1 MGKHISVSRLLW
13 AVYLKRLIGPTLK
26 NGFIDEFIFYFLAGV
41 LVETIFSC
49 VETECFELEKGL
61 IMVLLFSFKE

>member
-1 MGKHISVSRLLW
+1 MGKHISIFRLLW

-26 NGFIDEFIFYFLAGV
+26 DGFIDDFFFLAGV

-49 VETECFELEKGL
+49 VETEFFELEKGL

>member
-13 AVYLKRLIGPTLK
+13 AVYLRRLIGPTLK
-26 NGFIDEFIFYFLAGV
+26 DGFIDDFFLAWV

-49 VETECFELEKGL
+49 VETEFFELEKGL
-61 IMVLLFSFKE
+61 ILVLLFSFKE